1 MTLYGEKL
9 ESKPLRKKREEGG
22 KCPWQFYFLLFHLEK
37 KNQEI
42 MAALQ
47 YKPQPQ
53 WKMGKKIQAAAYNG
67 VRTVNGTYK
76 SI

>member
-1 MTLYGEKL
+1 MHIEKYAK
-9 ESKPLRKKREEGG
+9 EV
-22 KCPWQFYFLLFHLEK
+22 QIHLEK
-37 KNQEI
+37 KIQEI

-67 VRTVNGTYK
+67 AGTVVTVQTLC
-76 SI
+76 

>member
-1 MTLYGEKL
+1 MHI
-9 ESKPLRKKREEGG
+9 
-22 KCPWQFYFLLFHLEK
+22 FHLEK

-67 VRTVNGTYK
+67 AGTVFNFHNIWEWIKILPKCNCVKVRL
-76 SI
+76 

>member
-1 MTLYGEKL
+1 MHCCRAYFFFFLGIQISLEK
-9 ESKPLRKKREEGG
+9 KKEA
-22 KCPWQFYFLLFHLEK
+22 KVQFHLEK

-53 WKMGKKIQAAAYNG
+53 WKMGKKNTSRG
-67 VRTVNGTYK
+67 L
-76 SI
+76 

>member
-1 MTLYGEKL
+1 
-9 ESKPLRKKREEGG
+9 
-22 KCPWQFYFLLFHLEK
+22 
-37 KNQEI
+37 

-67 VRTVNGTYK
+67 ASMVFIYMQLPIFPQS
-76 SI
+76 SISKIIILPSSTNFSLKHGL